1 MKFRLFLLSV
11 IAGLIA
17 GALCGCGAISAETGR
32 NKNPT
37 TVMELMPDVAKAV
50 ATVQIGDEVR
60 FVIPSVRGPAF
71 NWQIVTNDPRAMR
84 QSSPVN
90 YKAGATEADGK
101 SSVSFIAQRPSRSII
116 RFAYVETAGGKE
128 TEILDAYEIF
138 VTVRGNTSGR

>member
-1 MKFRLFLLSV
+1 
-11 IAGLIA
+11 
-17 GALCGCGAISAETGR
+17 
-32 NKNPT
+32 
-37 TVMELMPDVAKAV
+37 
-50 ATVQIGDEVR
+50 
-60 FVIPSVRGPAF
+60 
-71 NWQIVTNDPRAMR
+71 MR